1 MSPTFCTK
9 LRTCALCTRAL
20 PSVLKPSVRMRARST
35 APLICTGIYMESV
48 GRGPAFRSLFIADSA
63 FLIARS
69 RDSTHVRL
77 LAAPSTTAPHEED
90 AERDKL
96 AEKDGYGVRND
107 AGWTPQLVCCSSA
120 PRVDQISELT
130 CALLLTVSPSSET
143 FNAGR
148 ATATEHR
155 APACPLRLR
164 FRLARRP
171 RHRRRYRQG
180 ESSLRS
186 LLCSHQS

>member
-1 MSPTFCTK
+1 
-9 LRTCALCTRAL
+9 
-20 PSVLKPSVRMRARST
+20 MRARST

-77 LAAPSTTAPHEED
+77 LAAPSTASPHGDE

-107 AGWTPQLVCCSSA
+107 AGWTPQLVRLKTSPGLQQPASSRRTPLDSLA
-120 PRVDQISELT
+120 IVGNFRCL
-130 CALLLTVSPSSET
+130 
-143 FNAGR
+143 
-148 ATATEHR
+148 
-155 APACPLRLR
+155 ACDRD
-164 FRLARRP
+164 
-171 RHRRRYRQG
+171 
-180 ESSLRS
+180 
-186 LLCSHQS
+186 